1 MTIDKKLADAIND
14 QINAE
19 FWSAFLYLSMACY
32 WEQQGRSGV
41 ANWYNVQFREE
52 QAHAQIF
59 IDYLH
64 ARGGEVRLEAIAAPK
79 QTWNS
84 LEETFS
90 DTLAHEQEVTKRI
103 NALYALAEEEHDY
116 ATRQMLNW
124 YIAEQVE
131 EEHNVQDILDNL
143 NLVNGD
149 GTGILQIDRELA
161 SRTYVAPK
169 VG

>member
-79 QTWNS
+79 QIWNS

-103 NALYALAEEEHDY
+103 NALYALAEEERDY

>member
-103 NALYALAEEEHDY
+103 NALYALAEAEHDY

>member
-103 NALYALAEEEHDY
+103 NALYALAEEERDY

>member
-103 NALYALAEEEHDY
+103 NALYALAEAEHDY

-149 GTGILQIDRELA
+149 GTGILQIARELA

>member
-1 MTIDKKLADAIND
+1 MTINERLANAIND

-32 WEQQGRSGV
+32 WEQQGRTGV
-41 ANWYNVQFREE
+41 ANWYKVQFKEE
-52 QAHAQIF
+52 QAHAEIF

-64 ARGGEVRLEAIAAPK
+64 ARGGVVKIDPIAAVK
-79 QTWNS
+79 QEWSS

-90 DTLAHEQEVTKRI
+90 DTLAHEMEVTRRI
-103 NALYALAEEEHDY
+103 NALYALAEEEKDY

-143 NLVNGD
+143 NLVKGD
-149 GTGILQIDRELA
+149 GTGILQIDRELG
-161 SRTYVAPK
+161 SRVYTAPK
-169 VG
+169 VN

>member
-59 IDYLH
+59 IDYLL

-103 NALYALAEEEHDY
+103 NALYALAEAEHDY

>member
-1 MTIDKKLADAIND
+1 MTINQKLADAIND

-32 WEQQGRSGV
+32 WEQQGRTGV
-41 ANWYNVQFREE
+41 ANWFKIQFKEE
-52 QAHAQIF
+52 QAHAEIF

-64 ARGGEVRLEAIAAPK
+64 ARGGTVHLQPIDKMK
-79 QTWNS
+79 QSWES

-90 DTLAHEQEVTKRI
+90 DTLAHEQNVTHHI
-103 NALYALAEEEHDY
+103 NELYALAESEQDY

-131 EEHNVQDILDNL
+131 EEHTVRDILDNL
-143 NLVNGD
+143 QLVKGD

-161 SRTYVAPK
+161 ARTYTAPK
-169 VG
+169 IR